1 MKKTII
7 SILFIIFSNFI
18 LIAQNKQEIINKM
31 IDEVTYLA
39 SDALEG
45 RETGTDSEKL
55 AAKYISSKFEEYN
68 LTKRGQEGYLQY
80 FEATIKENP
89 HTQSVKRKITGINVV
104 GYIDNK
110 QQQTIIIGAH
120 YDHLGYGYFG
130 SLHDGE
136 KEVHNG
142 ADDNAS
148 GVSILIN
155 LANSLTDIKNYNY
168 LLIAF
173 SGEEHGLF
181 GSSYYAKNPTID
193 LEKVR
198 FMVNFDMVGRL
209 NKENT
214 LALNG
219 IGTSSKWEDLIND
232 ANKFDFKL
240 KTTESGIG
248 PSDHTSFYLQD
259 IPVIHLFTGQHED
272 YHKPS
277 DDVEKI
283 NFNGMYKIH
292 EYVKEIIVKS
302 IEIDDFDFQKTK
314 SDTTTAPRFKVTLG
328 VMPDYLFD
336 GKGMRI
342 DGVSKGKTAEKFGIL
357 KGDIVVKIGDI
368 DVNDMMGYMKGLSK
382 FEKGNSTVVKI
393 NRQGKIIDI
402 PIIFQ

>member
-292 EYVKEIIVKS
+292 EYVKEIIIKS

>member
-120 YDHLGYGYFG
+120 YDHLGYGHFG